1 MKKKKIALYSALA
14 LVSYLVFVVVQTP
27 ADRLYELVKDK
38 LPAVKL
44 YQLDGSIWQGRSALV
59 TIGPRAER
67 LISLKWELQP
77 AALFLGRAQAEVNF
91 KYDGRNVAATVGRN
105 LGGYFLKDLNANLAA
120 ATIEKFSAQFAIGL
134 KGIFKVELD
143 TLSLAAGQLNHV
155 EGKLTWR
162 DAGIDLNS
170 ASFGD
175 FEAILNTVDGTI
187 NGVIR
192 DLDGPMKVNGTLILQ
207 PTGEYVF
214 AGTIELR
221 DKNRNDLRQGL
232 RFIGTPNPKGV
243 YTIKYQGQLPID
255 SLAAISD

>member
-27 ADRLYELVKDK
+27 ADRLYGLVKDQ

-44 YQLDGSIWQGRSALV
+44 YQLDGTIWQGRSALA

-67 LISLKWELQP
+67 LESLKWELQP
-77 AALFLGRAQAEVNF
+77 AALFLGRAQAEISF
-91 KYDGRNVAATVGRN
+91 KYDGRKVAATVGRDP
-105 LGGYFLKDLNANLAA
+105 GGYFLKDLNASLAA
-120 ATIEKFSAQFAIGL
+120 ATVEKLSAQLAMGL
-134 KGIFKVELD
+134 KGLFKIELD
-143 TLSLAAGQLNHV
+143 SLSLTAGQLSNV
-155 EGKLTWR
+155 EGKLIWH
-162 DAGIDLNS
+162 DAGIDLNNTS
-170 ASFGD
+170 LGD

-221 DKNRNDLRQGL
+221 DKNRHDLRQGL
-232 RFIGTPNPKGV
+232 RFIGMPNSKGV
-243 YTIKYQGQLPID
+243 YTIKYQGQLPM
-255 SLAAISD
+255 SHLATISG

>member
-14 LVSYLVFVVVQTP
+14 LVSYLMFVAVQTP
-27 ADRLYELVKDK
+27 ADHLYGLVKDK
-38 LPAVKL
+38 LLAVKL

-67 LISLKWELQP
+67 LESLKWELQP
-77 AALFLGRAQAEVNF
+77 AALFLGRAQAEVSF
-91 KYDGRNVAATVGRN
+91 KYDERNVVATVGRD
-105 LGGYFLKDLNANLAA
+105 LGGYFLKDLNASLAA
-120 ATIEKFSAQFAIGL
+120 ATVERFAAQLAIGL
-134 KGIFKVELD
+134 KGLFKIELD
-143 TLSLAAGQLNHV
+143 TLSLAAGQLSNV

-162 DAGIDLNS
+162 DAGIDLNNT
-170 ASFGD
+170 SFGD

-232 RFIGTPNPKGV
+232 RFIGEPNPQGI
-243 YTIKYQGQLPID
+243 YTIKYQGQLPM
-255 SLAAISD
+255 SRLAATSG